1 MPRVK
6 STSFTDTG
14 TPCSRPSGS
23 PFITAISASRG
34 RRRATSCATRAK
46 ALRRG
51 LTASMRA
58 RTAPVSSTG
67 DSSLRRIKAAHS
79 TAERQTTS
87 SAAIVTS
94 SPPRHCIIRPVA
106 ADATR
111 MRRDA
116 AGRPAGE
123 QDRHGSALSALE
135 GSPDGRLR
143 RARVRLPDGGWI
155 EIEPGAGAAGPWGAS
170 DLVTRDGRPLTRLAA
185 LDWARVD
192 RIPPLAE
199 PARLPAG
206 AGTAIFNLLARL
218 AAEQGVAVL
227 RYDAP
232 YPTEALFLALLES
245 FRYVPEEAPNPMD
258 AFARGELE
266 WAPAPHDVAI
276 EAGGVWV
283 QRRERGEKVVC
294 AGRVYYRPGWQGVRR
309 VAPRAGRR
317 RARPVARR
325 RARHGPR
332 RASRGGR
339 PRRRRPARA
348 RSGGARRRARGR
360 ASRRAGARRAAGGR
374 RARHRRRRRG
384 PGARS
389 RERMTE
395 ARPDSFGARRA
406 LGGSR
411 RATIHSGRPECWG
424 VEARPDSFGARRALG
439 GRGAPRFI
447 RGATSVGGS
456 RRGTMRAGRAAR
468 GGVWR
473 ARAAAATSSTG

>member
-23 PFITAISASRG
+23 PFITAISASRA

-58 RTAPVSSTG
+58 RTASVSSTG

-135 GSPDGRLR
+135 WSPDGRLS
-143 RARVRLPDGGWI
+143 RASV
-155 EIEPGAGAAGPWGAS
+155 
-170 DLVTRDGRPLTRLAA
+170 
-185 LDWARVD
+185 
-192 RIPPLAE
+192 
-199 PARLPAG
+199 RLPAG

-245 FRYVPEEAPNPMD
+245 FRYVPEEAPHPMD
-258 AFARGELE
+258 AFARGELG

-283 QRRERGEKVVC
+283 QRRERVEKVVG
-294 AGRVYYRPGWQGVRR
+294 AGRVYYRPDWQGVRR
-309 VAPRAGRR
+309 VAPRAVRDAGDTVRASLVALGRVLEDHVVLR
-317 RARPVARR
+317 PDGGLLEVRTPPSDPPQIAPVAPEVV
-325 RARHGPR
+325 AGLV
-332 RASRGGR
+332 ATVVATSA
-339 PRRRRPARA
+339 PALA
-348 RSGGARRRARGR
+348 PWI
-360 ASRRAGARRAAGGR
+360 AGA
-374 RARHRRRRRG
+374 ARDVEFQWGPVHADLVEVRDARVRLSHRL
-384 PGARS
+384 
-389 RERMTE
+389 
-395 ARPDSFGARRA
+395 RRA
-406 LGGSR
+406 LGDAV
-411 RATIHSGRPECWG
+411 RAR
-424 VEARPDSFGARRALG
+424 AQGALAAEPADVQVAALE
-439 GRGAPRFI
+439 
-447 RGATSVGGS
+447 
-456 RRGTMRAGRAAR
+456 RAGPPAADARAIAAAAEALAREAAR
-468 GGVWR
+468 G
-473 ARAAAATSSTG
+473 

>member
-23 PFITAISASRG
+23 PFITAISASRA

-58 RTAPVSSTG
+58 RTASVSSTG
-67 DSSLRRIKAAHS
+67 DNSLRRIKAAHS

-111 MRRDA
+111 VRRDA
-116 AGRPAGE
+116 AGCPAGE

-135 GSPDGRLR
+135 WSPDGRLG
-143 RARVRLPDGGWI
+143 RASVRLPDGGWI
-155 EIEPGAGAAGPWGAS
+155 AIEPGAGAAGPWGAS

-185 LDWARVD
+185 LDWARVV

-206 AGTAIFNLLARL
+206 AGTTIFNLLARL

-245 FRYVPEEAPNPMD
+245 FRYVPEEAPHPMD
-258 AFARGELE
+258 AFARGELG

-276 EAGGVWV
+276 QAGGVWCTPISW
-283 QRRERGEKVVC
+283 RCATRASGCLTGCDARWETPC
-294 AGRVYYRPGWQGVRR
+294 AAGRAPTRS
-309 VAPRAGRR
+309 PRASPRFARRPTSSPTACARALRGRSPPSPRTCKSPRWSTPGRR
-317 RARPVARR
+317 RPTRAPSPPPPRPWREK
-325 RARHGPR
+325 PR
-332 RASRGGR
+332 
-339 PRRRRPARA
+339 
-348 RSGGARRRARGR
+348 
-360 ASRRAGARRAAGGR
+360 
-374 RARHRRRRRG
+374 
-384 PGARS
+384 
-389 RERMTE
+389 E
-395 ARPDSFGARRA
+395 D
-406 LGGSR
+406 
-411 RATIHSGRPECWG
+411 
-424 VEARPDSFGARRALG
+424 
-439 GRGAPRFI
+439 
-447 RGATSVGGS
+447 
-456 RRGTMRAGRAAR
+456 
-468 GGVWR
+468 
-473 ARAAAATSSTG
+473 

>member
-23 PFITAISASRG
+23 PFITAISASRA

-58 RTAPVSSTG
+58 RTASVSSTG

-135 GSPDGRLR
+135 WSPDGRLS
-143 RARVRLPDGGWI
+143 RASVRLPDGGWVS
-155 EIEPGAGAAGPWGAS
+155 IEPGAGAAGPWGAS

-185 LDWARVD
+185 LDWARVV

-232 YPTEALFLALLES
+232 YPTEALFLA
-245 FRYVPEEAPNPMD
+245 PEIVAGLV
-258 AFARGELE
+258 ATVVATS
-266 WAPAPHDVAI
+266 APAL
-276 EAGGVWV
+276 
-283 QRRERGEKVVC
+283 
-294 AGRVYYRPGWQGVRR
+294 
-309 VAPRAGRR
+309 APWI
-317 RARPVARR
+317 
-325 RARHGPR
+325 
-332 RASRGGR
+332 
-339 PRRRRPARA
+339 
-348 RSGGARRRARGR
+348 
-360 ASRRAGARRAAGGR
+360 AGA
-374 RARHRRRRRG
+374 ARDVEFQWGPVHADLVEVRDARVRLSHRL
-384 PGARS
+384 
-389 RERMTE
+389 
-395 ARPDSFGARRA
+395 RRA
-406 LGGSR
+406 LGDAVRGRSR
-411 RATIHSGRPECWG
+411 ADALATGLAALREAADLVADGLRARAQGALAAEPADVQVAALEHAGPPSADARAIAAAA
-424 VEARPDSFGARRALG
+424 EALARE
-439 GRGAPRFI
+439 
-447 RGATSVGGS
+447 
-456 RRGTMRAGRAAR
+456 AAR
-468 GGVWR
+468 G
-473 ARAAAATSSTG
+473 

>member
-23 PFITAISASRG
+23 PFITAISASRA

-58 RTAPVSSTG
+58 RTASVSSTG
-67 DSSLRRIKAAHS
+67 DSSLHRIKAAHS

-135 GSPDGRLR
+135 WSPDGRLS
-143 RARVRLPDGGWI
+143 RASVRLPDGGWVS
-155 EIEPGAGAAGPWGAS
+155 IEPGAGAAGPWGAS

-218 AAEQGVAVL
+218 AAEHGVDRL
-227 RYDAP
+227 RYDGP
-232 YPTEALFLALLES
+232 YPTEALFVALLES
-245 FRYVPEEAPNPMD
+245 FRY
-258 AFARGELE
+258 
-266 WAPAPHDVAI
+266 APASGDPLAAFMAGDLAWRPAPYTAAV
-276 EAGGVWV
+276 EAHGAWV
-283 QRRERGEKVVC
+283 QWRD
-294 AGRVYYRPGWQGVRR
+294 GRVEKIVADGRAYYRPDWQ
-309 VAPRAGRR
+309 
-317 RARPVARR
+317 
-325 RARHGPR
+325 
-332 RASRGGR
+332 
-339 PRRRRPARA
+339 
-348 RSGGARRRARGR
+348 
-360 ASRRAGARRAAGGR
+360 
-374 RARHRRRRRG
+374 
-384 PGARS
+384 
-389 RERMTE
+389 
-395 ARPDSFGARRA
+395 D
-406 LGGSR
+406 L
-411 RATIHSGRPECWG
+411 
-424 VEARPDSFGARRALG
+424 
-439 GRGAPRFI
+439 
-447 RGATSVGGS
+447 S
-456 RRGTMRAGRAAR
+456 RRGTRVVRDEAGTTR
-468 GGVWR
+468 G
-473 ARAAAATSSTG
+473 S